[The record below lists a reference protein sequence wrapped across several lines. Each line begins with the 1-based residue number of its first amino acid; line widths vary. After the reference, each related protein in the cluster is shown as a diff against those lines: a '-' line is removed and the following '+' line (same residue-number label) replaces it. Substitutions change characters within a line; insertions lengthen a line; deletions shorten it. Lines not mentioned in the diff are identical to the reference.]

1 MWMGTGSLLSQTG
14 FHAVVVV
21 WRGFVLVNNTAVNN
35 FSTCTIG
42 EVRACG
48 LVAMELSCS
57 SDSVLRIGCGGM
69 P

>member
-1 MWMGTGSLLSQTG
+1 MDSLLSQTG

-35 FSTCTIG
+35 FRTIG
-42 EVRACG
+42 DVRACG
-48 LVAMELSCS
+48 LVALELSCS

>member
-35 FSTCTIG
+35 IRTIG
-42 EVRACG
+42 DVRACG
-48 LVAMELSCS
+48 LVALELTCS
-57 SDSVLRIGCGGM
+57 LDSVLRIGCGGM